1 MKTYE
6 NFVEQTGAG
15 GPNAV
20 SPNSVAKQFLNN
32 LPSKGAMGAKSILQK
47 PKLMP
52 NKNIPGQHV

>member
-1 MKTYE
+1 MKSYRD
-6 NFVEQTGAG
+6 FVEENGAG

-32 LPSKGAMGAKSILQK
+32 LPSKGGMGLKPLMNK

-52 NKNIPGQHV
+52 NKTIPGQHV